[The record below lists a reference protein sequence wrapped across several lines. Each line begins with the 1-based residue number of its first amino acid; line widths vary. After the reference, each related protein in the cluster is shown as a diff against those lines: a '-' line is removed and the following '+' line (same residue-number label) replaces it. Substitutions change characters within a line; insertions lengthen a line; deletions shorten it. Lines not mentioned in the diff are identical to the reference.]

1 MIIKN
6 NKYSKKKILLILI
19 ILIILILFLIFFLI
33 IFCYYKKNYY
43 YKNDTFINKYKLPKT
58 IWVFWDNPELPNNIS
73 LIINNNKQKLG
84 NEWTINVLND
94 TNINNY
100 LDTSI
105 FPKNYNNLEIQFKSD
120 FLRLKLLHKY
130 GGIWMDASIII
141 NSKDELENIF
151 TKTIDNN
158 IELTAFTLF
167 DKEDSYKYHQYI
179 ENWFLI
185 APKNSN
191 IISLWLEEF
200 ENAINMGFNDY
211 KTYIKDK
218 LNVKLFYKIENSNC
232 YLTMHTAL
240 QVVLQNKIDYIPKLL
255 LLKSEDNMFKLYS
268 DCGWDNECIKTKFE
282 NDIEIKKIP
291 YIKLTGSGSGLNIEK
306 YFL

>member
-1 MIIKN
+1 M
-6 NKYSKKKILLILI
+6 NKYNKNKILLI
-19 ILIILILFLIFFLI
+19 ILIILLIIIIILI
-33 IFCYYKKNYY
+33 IFYYYKKNYY
-43 YKNDTFINKYKLPKT
+43 FKIDTFINTNNYILPKT
-58 IWVFWDNPELPNNIS
+58 IWIFWDKPELPHNIS

-105 FPKNYNNLEIQFKSD
+105 FPKNYDNLAVQHKSD

-141 NSKDELENIF
+141 NSKDELDKIF
-151 TKTIDNN
+151 MKTIDDN

-167 DKEDSYKYHQYI
+167 DKDDSYKYHQYI

-185 APKNSN
+185 APQNSN
-191 IISLWLEEF
+191 IISLWIEEF
-200 ENAINMGFNDY
+200 ENAINMGFIEY
-211 KTYIKDK
+211 KTYIKEK

-268 DCGWDNECIKTKFE
+268 DCGWDNDCIKTKFE

-291 YIKLTGSGSGLNIEK
+291 YIKLTGSGSGLDIDK